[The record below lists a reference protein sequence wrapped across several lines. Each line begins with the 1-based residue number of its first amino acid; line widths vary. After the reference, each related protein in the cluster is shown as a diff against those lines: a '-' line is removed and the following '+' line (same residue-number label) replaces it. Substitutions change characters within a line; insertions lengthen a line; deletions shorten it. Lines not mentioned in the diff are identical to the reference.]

1 MKLKKVLKDRILND
15 NIFSLQLAMELNVR
29 QEWVLKMA
37 KKDSKTLLLPPSITF
52 FKKNGYSE
60 EEILEK

>member
-1 MKLKKVLKDRILND
+1 MKLKKELKDRILND

-37 KKDSKTLLLPPSITF
+37 KKDSKTLLLPPSISF
-52 FKKNGYSE
+52 FKQNGYSE
-60 EEILEK
+60 KEIIEN